1 MKAKN
6 ISIWI
11 LQGILASFFL
21 LAGSTKLSGAEQTVE
36 AFRNWEYGDGFR
48 LLIGALE
55 AIGGVALLIPRAS
68 AVSALGLMV
77 IMLGAAFT
85 HILHEEGLRAAV
97 PAIVLLGL
105 LGLVAYVRRKN
116 AKTGSDLF

>member
-11 LQGILASFFL
+11 LQGILAGFFL
-21 LAGSTKLSGAEQTVE
+21 LAGSTKLAGAERTVE
-36 AFRNWEYGDGFR
+36 AFRNWGYDDGFR
-48 LLIGALE
+48 LLIGVLE

-97 PAIVLLGL
+97 PASVLLGL
-105 LGLVAYVRRKN
+105 LGLVAL
-116 AKTGSDLF
+116 KTKRQTPFER